1 MTLQPLEST
10 LADKIAAMLL
20 NDDWLVKIRDNFG
33 RYSVLLKETSCQML
47 GGFIFEYQPSHTNS
61 A

>member
-20 NDDWLVKIRDNFG
+20 NEDLLVKIRDNFG
-33 RYSVLLKETSCQML
+33 IYSVLMKETSCQMF